1 MIETVNISLLLL
13 CGVAFALAA
22 SLFLLHRIFS
32 NSTSTTLA
40 NVQLITN
47 WPDLPQ
53 GWWTDSERFQ
63 TEKRAIFS
71 QTWICASHRSRFVK
85 AGDYIAF
92 DIAGFRA
99 LLMLGKDGTVRAF
112 HNICR
117 HRAFP
122 VAKKASGSST
132 VLGCRYH
139 GWSYDTKGQLTKAP
153 HFDNVPGF
161 EKSQNGLFPIH
172 TRMDDGGFIHVNMSA
187 SEAAGDEDALH
198 IKKTSQLAG
207 ISQNSH
213 FIDSWEVKGNFNW
226 KAIVSD
232 SQQTF
237 QTPTTDGI
245 SRLFSAKDSMPTGP
259 QRLGLLTTI
268 SSKPSSPLWYQVTY
282 SPDSVGQT
290 TVRCDV
296 YSTKKPDPHAFDSNT
311 KASLKEQIQA
321 LVHQHEGIYTKLA
334 GPDFNALS
342 GGYEQAKISD
352 MVDAHLEKE
361 KLQGQEI
368 KPAAIQQQCRS
379 AAYMQ
384 AEGICKAMECGS
396 EELAW

>member
-1 MIETVNISLLLL
+1 MLVSIEIPPYVL
-13 CGVAFALAA
+13 CGAALALAA
-22 SLFLLHRIFS
+22 SLFWFYRTFF

-40 NVQLITN
+40 NVPLLTK

-53 GWWTDSERFQ
+53 GWWTDSERFK

-71 QTWICASHRSRFVK
+71 QTWICVSHRSRFVK

-92 DIAGFRA
+92 DIAGFRV
-99 LLMLGKDGTVRAF
+99 LLMLGKDGAVRAF

-172 TRMDDGGFIHVNMSA
+172 TRVDDGGFLHINMSA
-187 SEAAGDEDALH
+187 SEPAGDELSH
-198 IKKTSQLAG
+198 MKKTSQLAD
-207 ISQNSH
+207 ITQSSH
-213 FIDSWEVKGNFNW
+213 FIDSWEVQGNFNW
-226 KAIVSD
+226 KVIAND
-232 SQQTF
+232 TQHTF
-237 QTPTTDGI
+237 QTPATEGV
-245 SRLFSAKDSMPTGP
+245 SRLFSAKDSVSTGQ
-259 QRLGLLTTI
+259 QRLGPLTTV
-268 SSKPSSPLWYQVTY
+268 SPKPGSPIWYQVTY

-296 YSTKKPDPHAFDSNT
+296 YSTKKPDAHAFDSGA
-311 KASLKEQIQA
+311 KASLEDQIQA
-321 LVHQHEGIYTKLA
+321 MVHQHEGIYTKLT
-334 GPDFNALS
+334 GPDFDALG
-342 GGYEQAKISD
+342 GGYEQAKIAD
-352 MVDAHLEKE
+352 MVDAHLEME
-361 KLQGQEI
+361 KLQGQDI
-368 KPAAIQQQCRS
+368 KPATIQQCRS

-384 AEGICKAMECGS
+384 AEGICRAMECGS
-396 EELAW
+396 EKLAW

>member
-1 MIETVNISLLLL
+1 MLEMINVSPFLL
-13 CGVAFALAA
+13 CCAAFALAA
-22 SLFLLHRIFS
+22 SLFWFYRILF
-32 NSTSTTLA
+32 NTTSTTLA
-40 NVQLITN
+40 NVQLLTK

-71 QTWICASHRSRFVK
+71 QTWICVSHRSRFVK

-92 DIAGFRA
+92 DIAGFRV

-172 TRMDDGGFIHVNMSA
+172 TRVDDGGFLHVNMSA
-187 SEAAGDEDALH
+187 GEPAGDAPSH
-198 IKKTSQLAG
+198 IKKTSQLAS

-226 KAIVSD
+226 KVVVND
-232 SQQTF
+232 TQHTF

-259 QRLGLLTTI
+259 QRLGPLTTV

-296 YSTKKPDPHAFDSNT
+296 YSAQKPDAHSFDSST
-311 KASLKEQIQA
+311 KASLKDHIQA
-321 LVHQHEGIYTKLA
+321 IVHQHEGIYTKLA
-334 GPDFNALS
+334 RPDLDALS
-342 GGYEQAKISD
+342 GGYEQSKISD

-361 KLQGQEI
+361 RLQGQEI

-379 AAYMQ
+379 AAYKQ

>member
-1 MIETVNISLLLL
+1 MLVSIGIPPYVL
-13 CGVAFALAA
+13 CGAALALAA
-22 SLFLLHRIFS
+22 SLFWFYRTFF

-40 NVQLITN
+40 NVPLLTKQ
-47 WPDLPQ
+47 PDLPQ
-53 GWWTDSERFQ
+53 GWWTDSERFK

-71 QTWICASHRSRFVK
+71 QTWICVSHRSRFVK

-92 DIAGFRA
+92 DIAGFRV

-172 TRMDDGGFIHVNMSA
+172 TRVDDGGFLHINMSA
-187 SEAAGDEDALH
+187 SEPAGDELSH
-198 IKKTSQLAG
+198 MKKTSQLAG
-207 ISQNSH
+207 ITQSSH
-213 FIDSWEVKGNFNW
+213 FINSWEVQGNFNW
-226 KAIVSD
+226 KVIAND
-232 SQQTF
+232 TQHTF
-237 QTPTTDGI
+237 QTPATEGV
-245 SRLFSAKDSMPTGP
+245 SRLFSAKDSVSTGQ
-259 QRLGLLTTI
+259 QRLGPLTTV
-268 SSKPSSPLWYQVTY
+268 SPKPGSPIWYQVTY

-296 YSTKKPDPHAFDSNT
+296 YSTKKPDAHAFDSGA
-311 KASLKEQIQA
+311 KASLEDQIQA
-321 LVHQHEGIYTKLA
+321 MVHQHEGIYTKLT
-334 GPDFNALS
+334 GPDFDALG
-342 GGYEQAKISD
+342 GGYEQAKIAD

-361 KLQGQEI
+361 KLQGQDI
-368 KPAAIQQQCRS
+368 KPATIQQCRS

-384 AEGICKAMECGS
+384 AEGICRAMECGS
-396 EELAW
+396 EKLAW

>member
-1 MIETVNISLLLL
+1 MFATDISPYLL
-13 CGVAFALAA
+13 CGAALALAA
-22 SLFLLHRIFS
+22 LLFWLCRIFF

-40 NVQLITN
+40 NVPLLTK
-47 WPDLPQ
+47 WPDLPP

-71 QTWICASHRSRFVK
+71 QTWICVSHRSRFVK

-92 DIAGFRA
+92 DIAGFRV
-99 LLMLGKDGTVRAF
+99 LLILGKDGTVRAF

-172 TRMDDGGFIHVNMSA
+172 TRVDDGGFLHINMSA
-187 SEAAGDEDALH
+187 SEPAGNELSH
-198 IKKTSQLAG
+198 IKKTSQLAS

-213 FIDSWEVKGNFNW
+213 FIDSWEVKGSFNW
-226 KAIVSD
+226 KVIVND
-232 SQQTF
+232 TQHTF

-245 SRLFSAKDSMPTGP
+245 SRLFSDKDSVSTG
-259 QRLGLLTTI
+259 QKRLGPLTTV
-268 SSKPSSPLWYQVTY
+268 SLKPSSPLWYQVTY

-296 YSTKKPDPHAFDSNT
+296 YSTKKPGAYAFDNAS
-311 KASLKEQIQA
+311 KASLKDQIQA
-321 LVHQHEGIYTKLA
+321 MVHQHEGIYTKLT
-334 GPDFNALS
+334 GPDFDTLG
-342 GGYEQAKISD
+342 GGYEQFKIAD

-368 KPAAIQQQCRS
+368 KPSAIQQCRS

-384 AEGICKAMECGS
+384 AEGICRAMECGS
-396 EELAW
+396 EKLEW